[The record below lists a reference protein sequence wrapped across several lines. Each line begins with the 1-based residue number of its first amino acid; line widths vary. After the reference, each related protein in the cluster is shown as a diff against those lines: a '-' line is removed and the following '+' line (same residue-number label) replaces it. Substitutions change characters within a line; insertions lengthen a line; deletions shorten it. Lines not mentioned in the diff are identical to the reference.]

1 MVFKLFGRP
10 LDSCWLHPTK
20 LWNIHVE
27 WKYTAKAVWIT
38 NQYFVDISFEKVLYH
53 NTTLREHNCK
63 EVALSL
69 GVIGCV
75 FPMCRTVQQGDGCFR
90 HSFWLHTYR
99 KRLIDWYSLFTLQI
113 APFPGIVITTD
124 SKRTIW
130 GGIPAIHLHSNF
142 QKCTLCLCH
151 KSFLLCLFGMK
162 NMTFDDLSAGTFG
175 SLFQQDSEGDR
186 ELVSPHLHSKI

>member
-1 MVFKLFGRP
+1 M
-10 LDSCWLHPTK
+10 
-20 LWNIHVE
+20 
-27 WKYTAKAVWIT
+27 KYTCWMEIHSKGSVKYT

-75 FPMCRTVQQGDGCFR
+75 FPMCTTVQQGDGCFR

-124 SKRTIW
+124 SKRT
-130 GGIPAIHLHSNF
+130 GGGGRCQQYTCIVNFRNAHLW
-142 QKCTLCLCH
+142 LCH
-151 KSFLLCLFGMK
+151 KSLHCDYLEWK
-162 NMTFDDLSAGTFG
+162 NTTFDDLSSGPFAN
-175 SLFQQDSEGDR
+175 LFQQDWEGDISDYCTR
-186 ELVSPHLHSKI
+186 VCTGFILNGQLI